1 MLWRNVKTANWLFL
15 PELEREKLQLHTTGM
30 IPTRRKKRR
39 KRKLPLKVMTPFQR
53 VYQN

>member
-15 PELEREKLQLHTTGM
+15 PELKREKWQSAM
-30 IPTRRKKRR
+30 ILTRRKKRR